1 MLDDI
6 RLWLETY
13 WDGKPV
19 ITLRI
24 PGLPPSVNHY
34 LVHTRYSTY
43 KTKAAES
50 FQAAARL
57 ALMETYPACKPTDLT
72 VGVLFNFQIGPNTKF
87 DVDNRFK
94 VVIDS
99 FNGLIWNDDSQVY
112 SVFGT
117 KSVIHPARGQK
128 VGQIKQ
134 TYMRVFLGASIAA
147 METPAKT
154 GQNRTKRIAT
164 TKS

>member
-6 RLWLETY
+6 RLWLEEY
-13 WDGKPV
+13 WEGKPAIV
-19 ITLRI
+19 LNI

-43 KTKAAES
+43 KTPAAES

-57 ALMETYPACKPTDLT
+57 ALMETYPAWKPTDLT

-94 VVIDS
+94 VIIDS
-99 FNGLIWNDDSQVY
+99 FNGLIWKDDHQVY

-128 VGQIKQ
+128 VGDIKR
-134 TYMRVFLGASIAA
+134 TYMRVFLGGSVAA

-154 GQNRTKRIAT
+154 GQISTKRQRSM
-164 TKS
+164 TK